1 MYCHIDL
8 RTGEIN
14 TPAITPPPGNLLTT
28 DLTDALATPATT
40 KLDGTIGDISWNDGL
55 FLGKG
60 VDAMTGDVRGSAI
73 VGFQTQQRG
82 TQKIEQSTRYLMSSE
97 DVEKEI
103 EASVSLKFNLGNF
116 SADNTNSYLEKL
128 AVSRTTISIIVEYAV
143 TQSEFDIAPA
153 YQLTEQARGL
163 LDQPALF
170 RQAYGDYFVA
180 GFKRSARFVA
190 IYRCQ
195 ASSMEKLKTFKANLK
210 TGYGDLFSAEGSAG
224 LKNLAKEQNVS
235 LSMDVSMFGVTS
247 TPPHELTQ
255 MAAKDKGDE
264 GFAQVQAL
272 LGWFKKNQQGTPFQA
287 LLWHYS
293 TLQEC
298 PTYSSSI
305 DVDPQSFVE
314 IKAIRRKLWHAKI
327 ATEALPMGYQVR
339 IKPDLNGI
347 EDLIKAWQGDLIGN
361 GARRVEYSHRLDT
374 VLATINQIAERQQ
387 FYLEVKDRLPAEP
400 PQNQQIEERQDGPH
414 EWLYGFDTYSASQAV
429 TIRNERQECKAD
441 WALAKRQ
448 TQTLRFGPDG
458 NRLLVGWKVS
468 ANWHDGTDGWWSK
481 ASGEMLL
488 KPYGEVALKSQMT
501 RGFNWSVTYYYVDAK
516 DYQF

>member
-8 RTGEIN
+8 NTGEVD
-14 TPAITPPPGNLLTT
+14 TPTIAPPPNSLQAVITASG
-28 DLTDALATPATT
+28 ATT
-40 KLDGTIGDISWNDGL
+40 TLDRTIGDVSWNDTLLSGS
-55 FLGKG
+55 G
-60 VDAMTGDVRGSAI
+60 VNAMTGDVCGSAI
-73 VGFQTQQRG
+73 ASFQTQQHG

-97 DVEKEI
+97 DVEREI

-116 SADNTNSYLEKL
+116 SADSTNSYLEKL

-143 TQSEFDIAPA
+143 TQSEFDVAPS
-153 YQLTEQARGL
+153 YVLTKEARAL
-163 LDQPALF
+163 LDQPSAF

-195 ASSMEKLKTFKANLK
+195 ASSMEKLKTFKSSLK

-224 LKNLAKEQNVS
+224 LKNLAKEQSVS

-247 TPPHELTQ
+247 IPPHELTQ
-255 MAAKDKGDE
+255 VAGKDKVDE

-287 LLWHYS
+287 LLRHYS

-298 PTYSSSI
+298 PTYPSAI
-305 DVDPQSFVE
+305 DVDPHSFVE

-327 ATEALPMGYQVR
+327 AAEGLPMGYQVR
-339 IKPDLNGI
+339 LKPDLNNI
-347 EDLIKAWQGDLIGN
+347 EDLIKTWQKDLISDS
-361 GARRVEYSHRLDT
+361 ARRLEYDKKLDS
-374 VLATINQIAERQQ
+374 VLSAINQVAERQQ
-387 FYLEVKDRLPAEP
+387 FFLEVKDRLPREP
-400 PQNQQIEERQDGPH
+400 AQNQQIEEKQDGPH
-414 EWLYGFDTYSASQAV
+414 EWLYGFDTYVASQAV
-429 TIRNERQECKAD
+429 AIRSERRDCKAD
-441 WALAKRQ
+441 WAFAKRQ
-448 TQTLRFGPDG
+448 TSTLRFGPDG

-468 ANWHDGTDGWWSK
+468 ANWYDGTNGWWSK

-488 KPYGEVALKSQMT
+488 KSFGEVALKSQVT
-501 RGFNWSVTYYYVDAK
+501 RGFDWSVTYYYVDAK